1 VYGVDSPLPTSW
13 LDDIAQRR
21 EGHEAVTSFLDIFS
35 HRITTQYYRIWRKY
49 AYPATFEAGGRD
61 ATSQCLLG
69 LVGLGI
75 PGTAEQVATPVSR
88 FWPCWA
94 PCDYPPAM
102 PRASGPW

>member
-1 VYGVDSPLPTSW
+1 VG
-13 LDDIAQRR
+13 
-21 EGHEAVTSFLDIFS
+21 
-35 HRITTQYYRIWRKY
+35 
-49 AYPATFEAGGRD
+49 D

-102 PRASGPW
+102 PKASGPW